1 VSLRSVFV
9 IATAIYTIGPV
20 PGSQPTHQP
29 YALFRDGVVVPVAV
43 PAEPSPWQ
51 WIVYPELAQQQ
62 QAERDAAIALNATVQ
77 RELTPCGTPIV
88 LDVNCDGF
96 IDSNDFFAWY
106 TAFAN
111 SGGQP

>member
-1 VSLRSVFV
+1 MRK
-9 IATAIYTIGPV
+9 IALTLVAVYTIGPI

-62 QAERDAAIALNATVQ
+62 QAERDAAIALNATVE
-77 RELTPCGTPIV
+77 RELRRLSNPA
-88 LDVNCDGF
+88 DFDGSGVV
-96 IDSNDFFAWY
+96 DSQDYYTFYTVWY
-106 TAFAN
+106 TTYA
-111 SGGQP
+111 GGQP